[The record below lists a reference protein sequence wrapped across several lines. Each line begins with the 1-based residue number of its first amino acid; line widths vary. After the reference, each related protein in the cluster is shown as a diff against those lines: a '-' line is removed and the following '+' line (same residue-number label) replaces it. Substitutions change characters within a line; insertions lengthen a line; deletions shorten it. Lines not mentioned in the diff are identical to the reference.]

1 MSPEYSGELRMKIDE
16 IVGRYPKKEAAILP
30 VLRLVQN
37 EVGFISPEEE
47 KFIARVLGIKP
58 LRVREVVSFYT
69 MISPRPL
76 GKYHIQVCSNL
87 SCYLVGGEKLIDYL
101 KAKLGLG
108 IGETTPD
115 KKFTLSTVECLGACE
130 QAPCMM
136 VNFDYHGRLDKEKID
151 QILDGLL

>member
-1 MSPEYSGELRMKIDE
+1 MSPEYSGELRKKIDE
-16 IVGRYPKKEAAILP
+16 VVGLYPKKEAAILP

-47 KFIARVLGIKP
+47 KFIARILGIKP

-87 SCYLVGGEKLIDYL
+87 SCHLLGGDKLIDYL

-115 KKFTLSTVECLGACE
+115 QKFTLSTVECLGACE
-130 QAPCMM
+130 TAPCMM
-136 VNFDYHGRLDKEKID
+136 VNFDYYGHLDKDKID
-151 QILDGLL
+151 QILDRLL